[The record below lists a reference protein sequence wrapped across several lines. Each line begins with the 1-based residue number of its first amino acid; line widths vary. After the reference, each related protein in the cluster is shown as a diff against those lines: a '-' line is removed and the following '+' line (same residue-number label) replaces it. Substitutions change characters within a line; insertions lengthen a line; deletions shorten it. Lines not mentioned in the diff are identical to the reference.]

1 MRRATMHGTVAGQDK
16 GSAFFDPWL
25 ELRAAIVRK
34 AVDDYMDILRKMWKP
49 GVSIQDKRLLLKEKL
64 KLERF
69 FHSRWY
75 DCLCDVP
82 ADNLIH
88 NCMIRAKEME
98 KEAIER
104 KNKQEI
110 KKLLKDAV

>member
-1 MRRATMHGTVAGQDK
+1 MRRTTMHGTMAGQEK

-34 AVDDYMDILRKMWKP
+34 AVDDYIEILRKMWKP
-49 GVSIQDKRLLLKEKL
+49 GVSVKDKRSLLKERL
-64 KLERF
+64 ELERF

-75 DCLCDVP
+75 DCLCDIP
-82 ADNLIH
+82 SDNLIR
-88 NCMIRAKEME
+88 NCVTRAKEIE

-104 KNKQEI
+104 KNKQEV